1 MQEVNDCVLLVIIQS
16 VCNQTNYSSQKAK
29 GKGLICLECDYK
41 LRRNQGMRL
50 LKGSRCSSTDFS
62 VFS

>member
-16 VCNQTNYSSQKAK
+16 VCDQTNYSSQKVE

-41 LRRNQGMRL
+41 PRRNQGHPSFERFQM
-50 LKGSRCSSTDFS
+50 
-62 VFS
+62 VEY